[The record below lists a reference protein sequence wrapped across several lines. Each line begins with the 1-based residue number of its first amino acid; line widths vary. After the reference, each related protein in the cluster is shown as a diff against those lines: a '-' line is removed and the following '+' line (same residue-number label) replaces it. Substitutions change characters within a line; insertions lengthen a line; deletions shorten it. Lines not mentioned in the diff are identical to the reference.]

1 MTLFPSI
8 PSLAWAVLR
17 EPVFST
23 LASKHVSG
31 KTTRATNAVFPLWKF
46 TLTYDVLLSDPSTMW
61 LQQLRGFFE
70 SMYGQETTF
79 LFQDPE
85 FYNNYHQVLGTGNG
99 SQTDFP
105 FIRSLGSYYSEP
117 VGQVATLVN
126 VYLGGVLQSS
136 GFSVQ
141 YTPYPVLRFS
151 TPPGAGVQVMADFTY
166 YFVCRFLAD
175 DMDFEEFMNQMHAA
189 QRVQFQS
196 VKP

>member
-46 TLTYDVLLSDPSTMW
+46 TLTYDVLLSDPSTMC

-105 FIRSLGSYYSEP
+105 FIRSLGSY
-117 VGQVATLVN
+117 
-126 VYLGGVLQSS
+126 
-136 GFSVQ
+136 
-141 YTPYPVLRFS
+141 
-151 TPPGAGVQVMADFTY
+151 
-166 YFVCRFLAD
+166 
-175 DMDFEEFMNQMHAA
+175 
-189 QRVQFQS
+189 
-196 VKP
+196 